1 MHASDTIHSSTLY
14 PLSKVLGYDK
24 LKDVFKVAIMSVSII
39 KEPESFT
46 QSCGIPEWD
55 QAMVSEL
62 TILELKNTW
71 SVVSLPVGQHAIG
84 CKWVYKLKLKADGL
98 VERQKARLG
107 VKGYTQQKG
116 VDFFDTF
123 AHVVKLVTVNLL
135 LALASIHGWSLH
147 QLDVN
152 NAFLHGDLLEE
163 VYMTIP
169 QGYSPKGG
177 EKFANSCCLQFEQV
191 FIWLE
196 TGIKVV
202 VCQVFHCS
210 S

>member
-1 MHASDTIHSSTLY
+1 MSISSI
-14 PLSKVLGYDK
+14 
-24 LKDVFKVAIMSVSII
+24 F
-39 KEPESFT
+39 EP
-46 QSCGIPEWD
+46 QSYAQACGLPEWD
-55 QAMVSEL
+55 QAMSDEL
-62 TILELKNTW
+62 KALELNNTW
-71 SVVSLPVGQHAIG
+71 TIVSLPTAHHAIG
-84 CKWVYKLKLKADGL
+84 CKWVYKLKLKADGS
-98 VERQKARLG
+98 VERHKARL
-107 VKGYTQQKG
+107 VAKGYTRQKG